1 MKKYDQNVK
10 EELYNVY
17 LIMGMLLNQTICFYQ
32 EAQCRKNFLRMQDNT
47 YCFYPSAS

>member
-17 LIMGMLLNQTICFYQ
+17 LIMGMLLNQTI
-32 EAQCRKNFLRMQDNT
+32 
-47 YCFYPSAS
+47 SASYSSNYKDISMLSQ